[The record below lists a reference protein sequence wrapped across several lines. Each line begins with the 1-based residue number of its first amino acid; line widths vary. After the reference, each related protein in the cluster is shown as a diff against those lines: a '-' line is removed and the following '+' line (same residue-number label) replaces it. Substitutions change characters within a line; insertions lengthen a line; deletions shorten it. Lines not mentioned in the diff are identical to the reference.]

1 MVPRRELE
9 LHDYHTGRSHGPVS
23 GNDRDS
29 RGGKDLKAPND
40 SEQVIMF
47 SGSWKV
53 EYVGGGHRAKTAQA
67 LFLIE
72 TSLYIHDVS
81 VSCLNVM
88 ACFLALAIMC
98 AED

>member
-1 MVPRRELE
+1 
-9 LHDYHTGRSHGPVS
+9 
-23 GNDRDS
+23 
-29 RGGKDLKAPND
+29 
-40 SEQVIMF
+40 MF